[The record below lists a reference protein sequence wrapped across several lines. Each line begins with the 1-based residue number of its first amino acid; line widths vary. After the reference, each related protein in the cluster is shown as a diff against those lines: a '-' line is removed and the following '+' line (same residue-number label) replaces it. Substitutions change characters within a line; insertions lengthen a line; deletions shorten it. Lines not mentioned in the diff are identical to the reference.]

1 MSLYLNPLLQMEW
14 RGKNKNFPVSHSKK
28 IKMHCLFLFH
38 ETIPMS
44 ANITLSSPYPVQILL
59 PLLEKIR

>member
-1 MSLYLNPLLQMEW
+1 MLLYLNPSLQMEW
-14 RGKNKNFPVSHSKK
+14 RGKNKNFPVSLPKK
-28 IKMHCLFLFH
+28 IKMHFLFLFH

-44 ANITLSSPYPVQILL
+44 ANTTLSFPYPVQILL